1 MMIEK
6 FIDFVRNDLWRINLD
21 GISRTKSFFIRQF
34 RIIVL
39 SVRGFDE
46 DKCMLWAAS
55 LTFYSLLSIVPV
67 VAMIFGIAKGFGF
80 QERVEQELRASFPS
94 QQEVITNQGQED
106 VITKIID
113 FANNLLE
120 NTQGGLIAGVGVVL
134 LFWAVIKILGN
145 IENSFNY
152 IWGVKKNRP
161 LGRKFSDYL
170 SFMLV
175 CPVLLVMS
183 SSLTVFVT
191 GWITQITEKIEAISL
206 IAPLLLFLLKFLPY
220 IVVWILFTFAYV
232 FMPNTKVRLSSS
244 LVAGIVAG
252 TVFQLAQWGYVT
264 FQIGAAKYG
273 AIYGSFAA
281 LPLFLIWMQISWL
294 IVLFGAEITFAHQN
308 VSTYEFEQEC
318 RSVKY
323 SFKMLLSLLVTHL
336 IVKNFC
342 KGDKPSDA
350 AQISRSLDIPVRL
363 VREILFELVEAGIL
377 TEIRKETDKGAFYQP
392 GRNVESLTVNYV
404 IKSLENRGSSAVPVI
419 ESDQL
424 NKLKKC
430 LTAFD
435 ELIDKSQANVPLK
448 EI

>member
-6 FIDFVRNDLWRINLD
+6 FVDFARHGLWGIELD

-34 RIIVL
+34 RVVVL

-55 LTFYSLLSIVPV
+55 LTFFSLLSIVPV
-67 VAMIFGIAKGFGF
+67 VAMLFGIAKGFGF
-80 QERVEQELRASFPS
+80 EERVEQELLASF
-94 QQEVITNQGQED
+94 QGQEE

-113 FANNLLE
+113 FANNLLQ
-120 NTQGGLIAGVGVVL
+120 NTKGGLIAGIGVAL

-170 SFMLV
+170 SFMLI

-191 GWITQITEKIEAISL
+191 GWITQITEKIEAISM
-206 IAPLLLFLLKFLPY
+206 IAPLVLFLLKFLPY
-220 IVVWILFTFAYV
+220 FVVWILFTFAYI
-232 FMPNTKVRLSSS
+232 FMPNTKVRFNSA

-281 LPLFLIWMQISWL
+281 LPLFLVWMQISWL
-294 IVLFGAEITFAHQN
+294 IVLFGAEIAFAHQN
-308 VSTYEFEQEC
+308 VSTYEFEQDC
-318 RSVKY
+318 RSVNH

-336 IVKNFC
+336 LVKNFC
-342 KGDKPSDA
+342 KGEKPQDVT
-350 AQISRSLDIPVRL
+350 QISRSLEIPIRL
-363 VREILFELVEAGIL
+363 VREILFELVEAGVL
-377 TEIRKETDKGAFYQP
+377 TEIRKESDKGVFYQP
-392 GRNVESLTVNYV
+392 GRDVEDLTVNYV
-404 IKSLENRGSSAVPVI
+404 INMLERRGSSTVPVI
-419 ESDQL
+419 ESDEL
-424 NKLKKC
+424 NKLKEC
-430 LTAFD
+430 VTTFD
-435 ELIDKSQANVPLK
+435 ELIDKSQANVSLK